1 MNLEQMK
8 IRAELARVVAS
19 RMELEYKQEDYK
31 FQIQR
36 LDKDIAIQKDKEFE
50 LSEKLKSM
58 EG

>member
-31 FQIQR
+31 FQSQR